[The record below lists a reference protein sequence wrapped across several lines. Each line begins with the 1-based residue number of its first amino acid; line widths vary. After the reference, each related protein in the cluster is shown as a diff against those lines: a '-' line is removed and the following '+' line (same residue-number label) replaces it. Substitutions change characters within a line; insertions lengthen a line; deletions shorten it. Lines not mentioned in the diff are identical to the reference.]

1 MIAKKFLVFFFVY
14 DVKGIVGVEIDDDT
28 VDSDDCLQRVHLNS
42 SFFFTL
48 VKPTQTR

>member
-1 MIAKKFLVFFFVY
+1 MKFWFFY
-14 DVKGIVGVEIDDDT
+14 NVKGIVGVEIEDDT
-28 VDSDDCLQRVHLNS
+28 VDREDCLHRVHLNS